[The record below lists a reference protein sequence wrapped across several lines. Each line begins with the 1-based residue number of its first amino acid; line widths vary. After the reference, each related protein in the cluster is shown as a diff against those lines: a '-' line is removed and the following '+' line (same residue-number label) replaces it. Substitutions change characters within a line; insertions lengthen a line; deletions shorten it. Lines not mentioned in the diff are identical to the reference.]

1 MILSNNHIQR
11 IAQGN
16 LKAFKEMYENMFH
29 SLCLYGYKM
38 IPNEDVVRDIVQESF
53 ISVWNK
59 RAEFNSLVG
68 TKSYLY
74 AVVRNNI
81 LNHIR
86 DSKTVSIETHSVTDE
101 GVDVDFNA
109 QILKEESYKLVR
121 DAVKNLPDQTRR
133 IIMLTLNGCSN
144 QEIADELEISINT
157 VKTLKKTGYAKLR
170 EKLQKHIFALLF
182 ISDILNSKLS

>member
-1 MILSNNHIQR
+1 MSLTNDHIQR
-11 IAQGN
+11 IAKGD
-16 LKAFKEMYENMFH
+16 LISFKEIYENMFY

-38 IPNEDVVRDIVQESF
+38 ISNEDVVRDIVQESF

-59 RAEFNSLVG
+59 RSEFNSLVG

-74 AVVRNNI
+74 TAVRNNI

-86 DSKTVSIETHSVTDE
+86 DSKTVSIEQHTFKEEEESAE
-101 GVDVDFNA
+101 FNS

-121 DAVKNLPDQTRR
+121 DAVNNLPDQTQK

-157 VKTLKKTGYAKLR
+157 VKSLKKVGYAKLR
-170 EKLQKHIFALLF
+170 KKLHKYVFALLF
-182 ISDILNSKLS
+182 ISDILNS

>member
-1 MILSNNHIQR
+1 MNLTNDHIQR
-11 IAQGN
+11 IAAGD
-16 LKAFKEMYENMFH
+16 LIAFKEMYENMFY

-38 IPNEDVVRDIVQESF
+38 ISNEDVVRDIVQESF

-59 RAEFNSLVG
+59 REEFNSLVG

-74 AVVRNNI
+74 AAVRNNI

-86 DSKTVSIETHSVTDE
+86 DSKTVSIEQHTFKDE
-101 GVDVDFNA
+101 EESAEFNS
-109 QILKEESYKLVR
+109 QILREESYKLVQ
-121 DAVKNLPDQTRR
+121 DAVKNLPDQTRK

-157 VKTLKKTGYAKLR
+157 VKSLKKAGYAKLR
-170 EKLQKHIFALLF
+170 EKLHKHVFALLF
-182 ISDILNSKLS
+182 ISDILNS